1 MNTNQFNLNRFIEAQ
16 EHVYQSALGEL
27 RQGQKTGHWMWF
39 IFPQIR
45 GLGRSPISQQFAIHN
60 LAEAAAYLAHPVL
73 GKRLIEC
80 TQALL
85 ALENRSAEDIF
96 GYPDCLKLRS
106 SLTLFEK
113 AAGGNT
119 VFSQAIEKYFQGQRD
134 ERTLEI
140 LGTSQA

>member
-1 MNTNQFNLNRFIEAQ
+1 MKTDQFNLNRFIEAH
-16 EHVYQSALGEL
+16 EHVYQSVLSEL

-45 GLGRSPISQQFAIHN
+45 GLGRSPISQQFAIQN

-113 AAGGNT
+113 AAGGNN
-119 VFSQAIEKYFQGQRD
+119 VFSQAIEKYFQGRRD